1 MLVAKAGMT
10 KSSKLKSFE
19 GFELGFQG
27 ALRLGTWTTL
37 EADQTQKTNKRLWKR
52 QEFDTSKN
60 FGLESGEKS
69 SQAGKDWRVRLL
81 TGQESY
87 FFGPEHR
94 DSYQISAKCPL
105 SFAKFAP
112 FLILTKG

>member
-1 MLVAKAGMT
+1 MT
-10 KSSKLKSFE
+10 KSSKLKGFE
-19 GFELGFQG
+19 GFGLGFQG

-69 SQAGKDWRVRLL
+69 SQAGK
-81 TGQESY
+81 TG
-87 FFGPEHR
+87 HLR
-94 DSYQISAKCPL
+94 
-105 SFAKFAP
+105 
-112 FLILTKG
+112 FLDVQKP